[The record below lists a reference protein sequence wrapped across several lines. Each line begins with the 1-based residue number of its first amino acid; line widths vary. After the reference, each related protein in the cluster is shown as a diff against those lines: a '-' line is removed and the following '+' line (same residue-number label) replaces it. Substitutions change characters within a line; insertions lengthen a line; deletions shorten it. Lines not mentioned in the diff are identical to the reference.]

1 MSARIQ
7 VLADPGDKAR
17 WREQAAREG
26 KSLGAWIREAAEEK
40 YVASRGRCRLRT
52 VSDLQRFFAECDA
65 MEGEGAEPEW
75 EEHKRVI
82 EGAGPGGYGGYGG
95 Q

>member
-1 MSARIQ
+1 MSVRIQ

-17 WREQAAREG
+17 WREQAAREE

-40 YVASRGRCRLRT
+40 YVASRARRRLRT
-52 VSDLQRFFAECDA
+52 ASDLQRFFAECDA
-65 MEGEGAEPEW
+65 REGEDAEPEW

-82 EGAGPGGYGGYGG
+82 QGFGNPGGE
-95 Q
+95 

>member
-17 WREQAAREG
+17 WREQAAREE

-40 YVASRGRCRLRT
+40 YVASRARRRLRT
-52 VSDLQRFFAECDA
+52 ASDLQRFFAECDA
-65 MEGEGAEPEW
+65 REGEDAEPEW
-75 EEHKRVI
+75 DEHKRVT
-82 EGAGPGGYGGYGG
+82 EGFGNPGGE
-95 Q
+95 

>member
-7 VLADPGDKAR
+7 VLVDPGDKAR

-40 YVASRGRCRLRT
+40 YVASRARRRLRT

-82 EGAGPGGYGGYGG
+82 EGSSPAGYGGYGG

>member
-1 MSARIQ
+1 MSVRIQ

-17 WREQAAREG
+17 WREQAAREE

-40 YVASRGRCRLRT
+40 YVASRARHRLRT
-52 VSDLQRFFAECDA
+52 ASDLRRFFAECDA
-65 MEGEGAEPEW
+65 REGEDAEPEW

-82 EGAGPGGYGGYGG
+82 EGVGNPGGE
-95 Q
+95 

>member
-7 VLADPGDKAR
+7 VLADPSDKAR

-40 YVASRGRCRLRT
+40 YVASRARRRLRT

-65 MEGEGAEPEW
+65 MEGESAEPEW